1 MKSLSHLT
9 ELLQVMTE
17 EEKKTMSIRRIILP
31 ALGAALLFI
40 VSGCTMLGP
49 DFQTPEAQVPQS
61 WSEQENELF
70 HRPSKD
76 ESIAWWKQFND
87 PVLDQ
92 LIEVAYKQNLGL
104 RAAALRIMEAR
115 AQLALVKGNL
125 YPQSQ
130 SASGDLYTI
139 GSTAPSDNR
148 YYNAASAG
156 FDVAWEMDFW
166 GKFRRSIESS
176 DANLL
181 ATMADYDDLLVVLT
195 AEVAGT
201 YVNIC
206 TLEERIRLARKN
218 VKIQQDG
225 LQLVQDQFDAGVVT
239 ELDLLQAQTLLT
251 STQATIPNLRAVLFS
266 YRHALAVLLGMLP
279 EDLAKVLDQ
288 TEKIPTI
295 SADIALGVPAELLRR
310 RPDIRKA
317 EMQAAAQSAQIG
329 IARADLYPSFTLF
342 GSLGWS
348 ANDIGSNSLGNI
360 FDADSFS
367 YSFGPAFKWNLF
379 HYGRL
384 KNQVRIQDAR
394 LQQLI
399 IGYQNTVLNAAR
411 EIEDGMTGII
421 YAKKEAEYIWQGIV
435 SSEKSVEL
443 ARLQY
448 EEGFVDYQRVLDST
462 RSMTQKQ
469 DQYAQLQGKIV
480 TNIISLYKAMG
491 GGWQVRQGK
500 VYLPEETKEQ
510 MEERTDWGGMLTEPS
525 PEEDAP

>member
-1 MKSLSHLT
+1 
-9 ELLQVMTE
+9 MTE
-17 EEKKTMSIRRIILP
+17 AEKRKNMPARRILLP
-31 ALGAALLFI
+31 ALGAMLLF
-40 VSGCTMLGP
+40 VAGGCTMLGP
-49 DFQTPEAQVPQS
+49 NFQTPEAQVPQT
-61 WSEQENELF
+61 WSEQQNKLF
-70 HRPSKD
+70 HQPSKD
-76 ESIAWWKQFND
+76 DSIAWWKQFND
-87 PVLDQ
+87 PILDK
-92 LIEVAYKQNLGL
+92 LIDVAYEQNLGL
-104 RAAALRIMEAR
+104 RVAALRIMETR
-115 AQLALVKGNL
+115 AQLALVRGKL

-130 SASGDLYTI
+130 SASGDLFTI
-139 GSTAPSDNR
+139 GTTGPSDNR
-148 YYNAASAG
+148 YYSVASAG

-181 ATMADYDDLLVVLT
+181 ATMADYDDLLVILT

-206 TLEERIRLARKN
+206 TLEERIRLAGKN

-239 ELDLLQAQTLLT
+239 ELDLLQAETLLT
-251 STQATIPNLRAVLFS
+251 STRASIPNLRA
-266 YRHALAVLLGMLP
+266 
-279 EDLAKVLDQ
+279 AKVLGE
-288 TEKIPTI
+288 TEKIPKI
-295 SADIALGVPAELLRR
+295 SAGIAMGAPAELLRR
-310 RPDIRKA
+310 RPDIRRA

-329 IARADLYPSFTLF
+329 IARTDLFPSFTLF

-348 ANDIGSNSLGNI
+348 ANDIGSNSLGN
-360 FDADSFS
+360 FFATDSFS
-367 YSFGPAFKWNLF
+367 YNFGPAFKWNLF
-379 HYGRL
+379 NYGRL

-399 IGYQNTVLNAAR
+399 TGYQNTVLNAAR

-435 SSEKSVEL
+435 SSEKSMEL

-480 TNIISLYKAMG
+480 TNLISLYKAMG

-500 VYLPEETKEQ
+500 IYLPEETKEQ
-510 MEERTDWGGMLTEPS
+510 MEQRTDWGGMLNEPS
-525 PEEDAP
+525 PEGEAP